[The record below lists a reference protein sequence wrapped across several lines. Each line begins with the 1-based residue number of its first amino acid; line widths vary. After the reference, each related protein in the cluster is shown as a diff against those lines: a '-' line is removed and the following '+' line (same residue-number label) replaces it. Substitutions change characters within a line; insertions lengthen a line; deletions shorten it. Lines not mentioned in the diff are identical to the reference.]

1 MKVILLDDIPKLGRR
16 GEIRDVSDGYARNY
30 LLPQKL
36 ALLATQAN
44 RRNFEQINTRQEA
57 KAATARAQAETRAR
71 TIETL
76 TLSLSRQA
84 SEEGRLYGS
93 VGVQDLVAFLA
104 QNGISVE
111 RRRVELAEPIKSLGE
126 YTVPIRL
133 HPEVTAQ
140 LRVTVSRE

>member
-16 GEIRDVSDGYARNY
+16 GEVRDVSDGYARNY

-36 ALLATQAN
+36 ALLASPGN
-44 RRNFEQINTRQEA
+44 LRNLDQIQKRHEA
-57 KAATARAQAETRAR
+57 HAATARAEALAKVPI
-71 TIETL
+71 IETL
-76 TLSLSRQA
+76 TLSLTRQA

-93 VGVQDLVAFLA
+93 VGAQDLVAFLG
-104 QNGISVE
+104 QHGIALE
-111 RRRVELAEPIKSLGE
+111 KRRVGLQEPIKALGE
-126 YTVPIRL
+126 YTVPVRL

>member
-1 MKVILLDDIPKLGRR
+1 MKIILLEDIPKLGRR
-16 GEIRDVSDGYARNY
+16 GEVRDVSDGYARNY

-36 ALLATQAN
+36 ALPASPGNL
-44 RRNFEQINTRQEA
+44 RNLDQISKREEA
-57 KAATARAQAETRAR
+57 HAATARAEALARAR
-71 TIETL
+71 AIETL
-76 TLSLSRQA
+76 AFLLSRQA

-93 VGVQDLVAFLA
+93 VGAQDVVAFLA
-104 QNGISVE
+104 QNGIAIE
-111 RRRVELAEPIKSLGE
+111 KRRVGLPEPIKVLGE

>member
-1 MKVILLDDIPKLGRR
+1 MKVILLDDVPKLGRR
-16 GEIRDVSDGYARNY
+16 GEVRDVSDGYARNY

-36 ALLATQAN
+36 ALLATPVN
-44 RRNFEQINTRQEA
+44 LKDLEQIKKRREA
-57 KAATARAQAETRAR
+57 QTATAQVEAEARAR

-76 TLSLSRQA
+76 TLSLTRQA

-93 VGVQDLVAFLA
+93 VGVQDMVAFLA
-104 QNGISVE
+104 QHGIVIE
-111 RRRVELAEPIKSLGE
+111 KRRVGLEEPIKTVGE

-140 LRVTVSRE
+140 LRVVVSRE

>member
-1 MKVILLDDIPKLGRR
+1 LKVILLDDIPKLGRR

>member
-1 MKVILLDDIPKLGRR
+1 VKVILLDDVAKLGRR
-16 GEIRDVSDGYARNY
+16 GEVRDVSDGYARNY

-36 ALLATQAN
+36 ALLATPVN
-44 RRNFEQINTRQEA
+44 LKDLEQIKKRREA
-57 KAATARAQAETRAR
+57 QTATAQVEAEARAR

-76 TLSLSRQA
+76 TLSLTRQA

-93 VGVQDLVAFLA
+93 VGVQDMVAFLA
-104 QNGISVE
+104 QHGIVIE
-111 RRRVELAEPIKSLGE
+111 KRRVGLEEPIKTVGE

-140 LRVTVSRE
+140 LRVVVSRE

>member
-1 MKVILLDDIPKLGRR
+1 MKVILLDDVPKLGRR
-16 GEIRDVSDGYARNY
+16 GEVRDVSDGYARNY

-36 ALLATQAN
+36 ALLATPVN
-44 RRNFEQINTRQEA
+44 LKDIEQIKKRQDA
-57 KAATARAQAETRAR
+57 HAATARVEAEARAR

-76 TLSLSRQA
+76 TLSLTRQA

-93 VGVQDLVAFLA
+93 VGVQDMIAFLA
-104 QNGISVE
+104 QHGIMIE
-111 RRRVELAEPIKSLGE
+111 KRRVGLEEPIKTVGE

-140 LRVTVSRE
+140 LRVVVSRE

>member
-57 KAATARAQAETRAR
+57 KAATARAQAETRAG

-104 QNGISVE
+104 QNGITVE